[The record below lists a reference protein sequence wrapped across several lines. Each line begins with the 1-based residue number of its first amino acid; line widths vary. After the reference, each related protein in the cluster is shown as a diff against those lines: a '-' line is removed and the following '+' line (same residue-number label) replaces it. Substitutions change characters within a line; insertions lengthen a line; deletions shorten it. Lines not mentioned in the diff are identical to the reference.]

1 MWILSVTILIMIRK
15 YCTSYDC
22 VKTAYCPM
30 YFNSSTQCSQSQTVT
45 IPQSSGTRL
54 HICHQVSLRKLM
66 GMTHLLGSTTKINSS
81 NWLSTCHVCKLLIIK
96 LLHLI
101 KHMACHNIAI
111 NINSKQPSGIQQIK
125 HILRHK
131 ILKARWSLILFYT
144 V

>member
-1 MWILSVTILIMIRK
+1 MMNVLSNRHIQALIQNYLVCDIWTWSSHFRFTHTWFTIHIFGIVVFQVFPFIVFFTVQMWILSVTILIMIRK

-81 NWLSTCHVCKLLIIK
+81 N
-96 LLHLI
+96 
-101 KHMACHNIAI
+101 
-111 NINSKQPSGIQQIK
+111 
-125 HILRHK
+125 
-131 ILKARWSLILFYT
+131 
-144 V
+144 